1 VITETPTVSQL
12 SQVIS
17 QAVAPAFILGA
28 LAAFISVLI
37 LRMNRVVDRSQ
48 ALNAI
53 GGDDPAR
60 VHLKSDLPRMKRRA
74 MLLNNAILF
83 ASISAV
89 FATLLVLVA
98 FVSAFFG
105 IQHERGI
112 AVLFIITLGF
122 FAAALINLAR
132 ETRIALHEFDY
143 Y

>member
-1 VITETPTVSQL
+1 VISETPSVSQL

-28 LAAFISVLI
+28 LAGFISVLI

-48 ALNAI
+48 TLNAI
-53 GGDDPAR
+53 GGEDPAR
-60 VHLKSDLPRMKRRA
+60 VHLKTDLPRLKRRA
-74 MLLNNAILF
+74 VLLNRAILY
-83 ASISAV
+83 ATISAI
-89 FATLLVLVA
+89 FATLLVMVA

-112 AVLFIITLGF
+112 AALFIVTLGF
-122 FAAALINLAR
+122 FAASLINLAR

>member
-1 VITETPTVSQL
+1 MISETPSVSRL

-17 QAVAPAFILGA
+17 QAIAPAFLLGA

-53 GGDDPAR
+53 GGNDPAR
-60 VHLKSDLPRMKRRA
+60 VHLKTDLPRLKQRSV
-74 MLLNNAILF
+74 LLNKAILY
-83 ASISAV
+83 ASISAI
-89 FATLLVLVA
+89 FATLLVMVA

-112 AVLFIITLGF
+112 AVLFVVTLGF
-122 FAAALINLAR
+122 FTAALVNLAR

>member
-37 LRMNRVVDRSQ
+37 VRMNRVVDRSQ
-48 ALNAI
+48 TLNAI

-60 VHLKSDLPRMKRRA
+60 VHLKTDLPRLKQRA
-74 MLLNNAILF
+74 VMLNRAILY
-83 ASISAV
+83 ALISAI
-89 FATLLVLVA
+89 FATLLVMVA

-112 AVLFIITLGF
+112 AVLFIVTLGF
-122 FAAALINLAR
+122 FAASLINLAR

>member
-1 VITETPTVSQL
+1 MITETPTVSQL

-132 ETRIALHEFDY
+132 ETRIALHEFDFY
-143 Y
+143 

>member
-1 VITETPTVSQL
+1 MITETPSVSQL

-60 VHLKSDLPRMKRRA
+60 VRLKSDLPRMKRRA
-74 MLLNNAILF
+74 VLLNNAILF
-83 ASISAV
+83 ASVSAI
-89 FATLLVLVA
+89 FATLLVMVA

-112 AVLFIITLGF
+112 AVLFIFTLGF
-122 FAAALINLAR
+122 FAAALVNLAR

>member
-1 VITETPTVSQL
+1 VISDTPSVSQL

-17 QAVAPAFILGA
+17 QAIAPAFILGA
-28 LAAFISVLI
+28 LAAFISLLI

-53 GGDDPAR
+53 GSADVAR
-60 VHLKSDLPRMKRRA
+60 AHLKSDLPRLKQRSV
-74 MLLNNAILF
+74 LLNNAILF
-83 ASISAV
+83 ASISAI
-89 FATLLVLVA
+89 FATLLVMVA

-112 AVLFIITLGF
+112 AVLFIVTLSF
-122 FAAALINLAR
+122 LAASLVNLAR
-132 ETRIALHEFDY
+132 ETRIALHECDY

>member
-1 VITETPTVSQL
+1 VITETPSVSQL

-48 ALNAI
+48 TLNAI

-74 MLLNNAILF
+74 ALLNNAILF
-83 ASISAV
+83 ASVSAI
-89 FATLLVLVA
+89 FATLLVMVA

-112 AVLFIITLGF
+112 AILFIFNLGF

>member
-1 VITETPTVSQL
+1 VIPDTPSVSQL
-12 SQVIS
+12 SQVIA
-17 QAVAPAFILGA
+17 QAIAPAFILGA
-28 LAAFISVLI
+28 LAAFISLLI

-48 ALNAI
+48 TLNAI

-74 MLLNNAILF
+74 MLLNNAVLF
-83 ASISAV
+83 ASISAI
-89 FATLLVLVA
+89 FATLMVMVA

-112 AVLFIITLGF
+112 AVLFIFTLGF
-122 FAAALINLAR
+122 FAAALVNLAR

>member
-1 VITETPTVSQL
+1 VITETPSVSQL

-37 LRMNRVVDRSQ
+37 SRLNRVVDRSQ

-53 GGDDPAR
+53 GGDNPAR
-60 VHLKSDLPRMKRRA
+60 VHLKSDLPRLKQRA
-74 MLLNNAILF
+74 VLLNNAILF
-83 ASISAV
+83 ASLSAIV
-89 FATLLVLVA
+89 ATLLVMVA

-105 IQHERGI
+105 IEHERGI
-112 AVLFIITLGF
+112 AVLFILTLAF
-122 FAAALINLAR
+122 FAASLINFAR

>member
-1 VITETPTVSQL
+1 VISETPSVSQL

-28 LAAFISVLI
+28 LAGCISVLI

-48 ALNAI
+48 TLNAI
-53 GGDDPAR
+53 GGEDPAR
-60 VHLKSDLPRMKRRA
+60 VHLKTDLPRLKRRA
-74 MLLNNAILF
+74 VLLNMAILY
-83 ASISAV
+83 ASISAI
-89 FATLLVLVA
+89 FATLLVMVA

-112 AVLFIITLGF
+112 AALFIVTLGF
-122 FAAALINLAR
+122 FAASLINLAR

>member
-37 LRMNRVVDRSQ
+37 LRMNRVVDRSRL
-48 ALNAI
+48 LNAI

-60 VHLKSDLPRMKRRA
+60 VHLRTDLPRMKRRA
-74 MLLNNAILF
+74 VLLNNAILF
-83 ASISAV
+83 ASISAI
-89 FATLLVLVA
+89 FATLLVMVA
-98 FVSAFFG
+98 FVSAFLG

-112 AVLFIITLGF
+112 AVLFIVTLGF
-122 FAAALINLAR
+122 FAAAPVNLAR

>member
-1 VITETPTVSQL
+1 MISETPSVSQL

-17 QAVAPAFILGA
+17 QAIAPAFLLGA
-28 LAAFISVLI
+28 LAAFISLLI

-60 VHLKSDLPRMKRRA
+60 VHLKTDLPRLKQRSV
-74 MLLNNAILF
+74 LLNKAILY
-83 ASISAV
+83 ASISAI
-89 FATLLVLVA
+89 FATLLVMVA

-112 AVLFIITLGF
+112 AVLFVVTLGF
-122 FAAALINLAR
+122 FAATLVNLAR
-132 ETRIALHEFDY
+132 ETWIALHEFDY

>member
-1 VITETPTVSQL
+1 MITETPTVSQL

-37 LRMNRVVDRSQ
+37 VRMNRVVDRSQ
-48 ALNAI
+48 TLNAI

-60 VHLKSDLPRMKRRA
+60 VHLKTDLPRLKQRA
-74 MLLNNAILF
+74 VMLNRAILY
-83 ASISAV
+83 ALISAI
-89 FATLLVLVA
+89 FATLLVMVA

-112 AVLFIITLGF
+112 AVLFIVTLGF
-122 FAAALINLAR
+122 FAASLINLAR

>member
-1 VITETPTVSQL
+1 VISDTPSVSQL

-17 QAVAPAFILGA
+17 QAIAPAFILGA
-28 LAAFISVLI
+28 LAAFISLLI

-53 GGDDPAR
+53 GSADVAR
-60 VHLKSDLPRMKRRA
+60 AHLKSDLPRLKQRSV
-74 MLLNNAILF
+74 LLNNAILF
-83 ASISAV
+83 ASISAI
-89 FATLLVLVA
+89 FATLLVMVA

-112 AVLFIITLGF
+112 AVLFIVTLSF
-122 FAAALINLAR
+122 LAASLVNLTR

>member
-1 VITETPTVSQL
+1 VISETPSVSQL

-28 LAAFISVLI
+28 LAGFISVLI

-48 ALNAI
+48 ILNAI
-53 GGDDPAR
+53 GGDNPAR
-60 VHLKSDLPRMKRRA
+60 VHLKTDLPRLKQRA
-74 MLLNNAILF
+74 VLLNRAILY
-83 ASISAV
+83 ASISAI
-89 FATLLVLVA
+89 FATLLVMVA

-105 IQHERGI
+105 IRHERGI
-112 AVLFIITLGF
+112 AVLFIVTLGF
-122 FAAALINLAR
+122 FAASLINLAR

>member
-60 VHLKSDLPRMKRRA
+60 VHLKTDLPRMKRRA

-83 ASISAV
+83 ASISAI

-112 AVLFIITLGF
+112 AVLFIVTLGF
-122 FAAALINLAR
+122 FTAALINLVR

>member
-1 VITETPTVSQL
+1 VISETPSVSQL

-17 QAVAPAFILGA
+17 QAIAPAFLLGA
-28 LAAFISVLI
+28 LAAFISLLI

-60 VHLKSDLPRMKRRA
+60 VHLKTDLPRLKQRSV
-74 MLLNNAILF
+74 LLNKAILYS
-83 ASISAV
+83 SISAI
-89 FATLLVLVA
+89 FATLLVMVA

-112 AVLFIITLGF
+112 AVLFVVTLGF
-122 FAAALINLAR
+122 FTAALVNLAR

>member
-132 ETRIALHEFDY
+132 ETRIALHEFDFY
-143 Y
+143 

>member
-1 VITETPTVSQL
+1 VITETPSVSQL

-60 VHLKSDLPRMKRRA
+60 VHLKTDLPRMKRRA
-74 MLLNNAILF
+74 ALLNNAILF
-83 ASISAV
+83 ASFSAI
-89 FATLLVLVA
+89 FATLLVIVA

-112 AVLFIITLGF
+112 AILFIVTLGF

>member
-1 VITETPTVSQL
+1 MITETPTVSQL

-28 LAAFISVLI
+28 LAAFISVLV
-37 LRMNRVVDRSQ
+37 LRLNRVVDRSQ

-53 GGDDPAR
+53 GGDDPAK

-74 MLLNNAILF
+74 VLLNNAIFF
-83 ASISAV
+83 ASISAIS
-89 FATLLVLVA
+89 ATLLVIVA

-112 AVLFIITLGF
+112 AVLFIVTLGF

>member
-1 VITETPTVSQL
+1 VITDTPSVSQL

-28 LAAFISVLI
+28 LAAFTSVLI

-89 FATLLVLVA
+89 FATLLVIVS

-112 AVLFIITLGF
+112 AVLFVVTLGF

-143 Y
+143 H

>member
-1 VITETPTVSQL
+1 VITETPSVSQL

-48 ALNAI
+48 TLNAI
-53 GGDDPAR
+53 GGNDPAR

-74 MLLNNAILF
+74 ALLNNAILF
-83 ASISAV
+83 ASVSAI
-89 FATLLVLVA
+89 FATLLVMVA

-112 AVLFIITLGF
+112 AVLFIFTLGF